1 MAAGVTYDPIATQTL
16 GSAASTITFSSI
28 PATYTDLRIVWVGTE
43 TAANQPYYR
52 FNGDT
57 GTNYSQTEIRGN
69 GTSATSARTT
79 DDIAIFALDNYSTTI
94 PALGT
99 LDVFSYAGS
108 TYKTCLYTTSL
119 DQNGSGYV
127 TRCIAM
133 WRSTSAITSIVIGD
147 LGTTLKAGT
156 TATLYGIKNA

>member
-1 MAAGVTYDPIATQTL
+1 MAITYEPIATQTL
-16 GSAASTITFSSI
+16 ASAAATITFSSI

-57 GTNYSQTEIRGN
+57 ASNYSQTELRGN
-69 GTSATSARTT
+69 GASATAARDTNSV
-79 DDIAIFALDNYSTTI
+79 AIFALNNYSTTI

-99 LDVFSYAGS
+99 LDVFSYTGS
-108 TYKTCLYTTSL
+108 AYKTCLYTTSL
-119 DQNGSGYV
+119 DQNGSGYA
-127 TRCIAM
+127 TRCVAA
-133 WRSTSAITSIVIGD
+133 WRSTSTITSIVIGD

>member
-1 MAAGVTYDPIATQTL
+1 MPDVSTEVAIATQTL

-28 PATYTDLRIVWVGTE
+28 PSTYTDLRVVWVGTE

-52 FNGDT
+52 FNSDSA
-57 GTNYSQTEIRGN
+57 TNYSQTELRGD
-69 GTSATSARTT
+69 GASATSARATNQT
-79 DDIAIFALDNYSTTI
+79 AIFALDNYSTTI

-99 LDVFSYAGS
+99 IDIFSYAGS
-108 TYKTCLYTTSL
+108 TFKSCLLTTSL

-127 TRCIAM
+127 TRCVAL

-156 TATLYGIKNA
+156 TATLYGIL

>member
-1 MAAGVTYDPIATQTL
+1 MPSTYEPIQSYTL

-57 GTNYSQTEIRGN
+57 GTNYSQIELRGN
-69 GTSATSARTT
+69 GTSATAARASN
-79 DDIAIFALDNYSTTI
+79 DIAIFALNNYSTTI

-108 TYKTCLYTTSL
+108 TLKSCLYTTSL

-127 TRCIAM
+127 TSCVAL
-133 WRSTSAITSIVIGD
+133 WRSTSAITSLVIGD